1 MPWLHFPAPE
11 ELRFWNTLQPRRK
24 KRQPRFGGHRSCSS
38 CYNCQTLRRSHWHKG
53 FGERTQS
60 AKPTTFAILNAP
72 NFYKDLHE
80 GMITKDLPKGM
91 SIGRDEAG
99 HWATA
104 KLKEY
109 PPGLCLALARGIL
122 QAISQLAPDDT
133 DEARVSSQFRE
144 LCSPLIC
151 TEFGSAYGP
160 DFASGVLL

>member
-1 MPWLHFPAPE
+1 
-11 ELRFWNTLQPRRK
+11 
-24 KRQPRFGGHRSCSS
+24 
-38 CYNCQTLRRSHWHKG
+38 
-53 FGERTQS
+53 
-60 AKPTTFAILNAP
+60 
-72 NFYKDLHE
+72 
-80 GMITKDLPKGM
+80 MITKDLPKGM

-133 DEARVSSQFRE
+133 DKARVSSQFQE
-144 LCSPLIC
+144 LCWPLIC